1 VTSRSRPGDIIVGN
15 PGTPEEF
22 RQEYQPD
29 PETFRQEVL
38 GEFQENSDNVFRA
51 EDVRAAI
58 GHARGRVALPAS
70 SVLSIMT
77 DASVPRGQVYVM
89 TEGRHAGTIMAHPDE
104 AASIREQVEGMTRD
118 PGHLMAT
125 PLTSRPLTGFRSTP
139 IARGQQAQVSEGTVV
154 DRQGNRHTVGP
165 FEVDL
170 PDTPGPHR
178 VGLDIARGGDV
189 TVATILVDGKVTGQ
203 VPIKRSTFKTEKLPP
218 KSSWER
224 LMEDDDD
231 ECQ

>member
-1 VTSRSRPGDIIVGN
+1 
-15 PGTPEEF
+15 
-22 RQEYQPD
+22 
-29 PETFRQEVL
+29 
-38 GEFQENSDNVFRA
+38 
-51 EDVRAAI
+51 
-58 GHARGRVALPAS
+58 
-70 SVLSIMT
+70 
-77 DASVPRGQVYVM
+77 
-89 TEGRHAGTIMAHPDE
+89 
-104 AASIREQVEGMTRD
+104 
-118 PGHLMAT
+118 
-125 PLTSRPLTGFRSTP
+125 
-139 IARGQQAQVSEGTVV
+139 V